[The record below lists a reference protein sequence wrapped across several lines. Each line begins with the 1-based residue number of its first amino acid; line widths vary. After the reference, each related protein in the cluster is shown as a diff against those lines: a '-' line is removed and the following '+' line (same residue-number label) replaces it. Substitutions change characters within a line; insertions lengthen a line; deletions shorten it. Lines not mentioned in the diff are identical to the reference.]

1 VAPDRGKFAARSGND
16 SKPLRGEAHGGA
28 ILSKKP
34 CIAIIPAKAQS
45 ERFPNK
51 NRAKFMGT
59 PLWRLACQVALG
71 AEIFSQVVLSS
82 DDMQTYNEAGDLEV
96 TRIMRP
102 HNLSRQGVS
111 VQAVTFHVLSKIDH
125 YDGSFAILLPT
136 SPLRTVNHLT
146 AMWNKFLVTPQDSL
160 MSIRLVPRPHEYF
173 LEMQTGRVAKIDAPE
188 WRQWWIHDG
197 TAIFCRTV
205 AFLQHFD
212 FYKISMDG
220 FPIPRE
226 ESVDVN
232 TEEDLAWAEFLA
244 QRRAELV
251 QL

>member
-28 ILSKKP
+28 ILTKKP

-45 ERFPNK
+45 VRFPNK
-51 NRAKFMGT
+51 NRAKFMGI
-59 PLWRLACQVALG
+59 PLWRLACQVAL
-71 AEIFSQVVLSS
+71 ESKVFTDVILSS
-82 DDMQTYNEAGDLEV
+82 DDTQIFNEAGDLPVE
-96 TRIMRP
+96 RIQRP
-102 HNLSRQGVS
+102 PQLSGQGVS
-111 VQAVTFHVLSKIDH
+111 VQAVAFHALCKRDH
-125 YDGSFAILLPT
+125 YAGSFAVLLPT
-136 SPLRTVNHLT
+136 SPLRSVNHLT
-146 AMWNKFLVTPQDSL
+146 AMWQKFLATPQDSL

-173 LEMQTGRVAKIDAPE
+173 LEMQTGRVDRVTAPE
-188 WRQWWIHDG
+188 WRQWWVHDG

-220 FPIPRE
+220 FPIPQE

-244 QRRAELV
+244 QRKAELV

>member
-1 VAPDRGKFAARSGND
+1 MVAYRGKSAAHSGND
-16 SKPLRGEAHGGA
+16 SEPLRGEAHGGA

-51 NRAKFMGT
+51 NKAKFMGI
-59 PLWRLACQVALG
+59 PLWRLACNVAL
-71 AEIFSQVVLSS
+71 ESKVFSTVVLST
-82 DDMQTYNEAGDLEV
+82 DDTQTFNEAGDLDV

-102 HNLSRQGVS
+102 SQLSRQGVS
-111 VQAVTFHVLSKIDH
+111 VQAVAFHVLSKIDH

-146 AMWNKFLVTPQDSL
+146 AMWNRFLVTPQDSL

-173 LEMQTGRVAKIDAPE
+173 LEMQTGRVAKIEAPE

-220 FPIPRE
+220 FPISRE